1 MDLINLCKRMD
12 SKTET
17 TCPYGNSLI
26 ERVNYQRSNLAK
38 CNTYQYDKKSNR
50 QYFRKTKPDAPDT
63 SVLMPGIRVISRNE
77 CKEGLS
83 QNKAQS
89 EG

>member
-1 MDLINLCKRMD
+1 MD
-12 SKTET
+12 SKTKT
-17 TCPYGNSLI
+17 TWHIRIVKVYDLNINAQTS
-26 ERVNYQRSNLAK
+26 E

>member
-1 MDLINLCKRMD
+1 MD

-17 TCPYGNSLI
+17 TWHIRIVKVYDLNINAQTS
-26 ERVNYQRSNLAK
+26 E
-38 CNTYQYDKKSNR
+38 CNTYQYDKKSNH

>member
-1 MDLINLCKRMD
+1 MD

-17 TCPYGNSLI
+17 TWHIRIVKVYDLNINAQTS
-26 ERVNYQRSNLAK
+26 EF
-38 CNTYQYDKKSNR
+38 NTYQYDKKSNR